1 MTENLKSIIFSEDIS
16 NIFYKYSWFQN
27 QSNTH
32 NYDFCF
38 KGEVA
43 DYYLNLNVS
52 DKLINFVYILDF
64 QLPESKTYDL
74 YEIINY
80 INKISQN
87 GYFFY
92 DFLDKKIKFKTIQT
106 FFLEKKPTK
115 NYLIYFCEYNL
126 SQTNQLFHKFAL
138 AIHNLIYG
146 ERMEENVFEL
156 LFLNIEGNA

>member
-16 NIFYKYSWFQN
+16 NIFLKYSWFQN

-64 QLPESKTYDL
+64 QLPENKTYDL

-106 FFLEKKPTK
+106 FSEKKPTK
-115 NYLIYFCEYNL
+115 NCLKYFFDYNL
-126 SQTNQLFHKFAL
+126 SQTNELFHKFAL
-138 AIHNLIYG
+138 AIHNLVYG
-146 ERMEENVFEL
+146 ERMEQNVFEL
-156 LFLNIEGNA
+156 LFLNIKGNA

>member
-1 MTENLKSIIFSEDIS
+1 MTQNFKSIIFSEDIS
-16 NIFYKYSWFQN
+16 NIFLKYSWFQN
-27 QSNTH
+27 RSNIH
-32 NYDFCF
+32 NYDFYF
-38 KGEVA
+38 KGEIA
-43 DYYLNLNVS
+43 DYYLKLNVS

-64 QLPESKTYDL
+64 QLPENQTYDL

-106 FFLEKKPTK
+106 FSEKKPTK
-115 NYLIYFCEYNL
+115 NCLIYFCDYNL

-146 ERMEENVFEL
+146 ERMEENGFEL

>member
-16 NIFYKYSWFQN
+16 NIFLKYSWFQN
-27 QSNTH
+27 QSTTH

-64 QLPESKTYDL
+64 QLPEDKTYYL

-92 DFLDKKIKFKTIQT
+92 DFLDKKMKFKSIQI
-106 FFLEKKPTK
+106 FSEKKPTK
-115 NYLIYFCEYNL
+115 NTLKHFFDDNL
-126 SQTNQLFHKFAL
+126 SQTNGLFHKFAL
-138 AIHNLIYG
+138 AIHNLVYG
-146 ERMEENVFEL
+146 ERMEQNVFEL
-156 LFLNIEGNA
+156 LFLNIQGNA

>member
-1 MTENLKSIIFSEDIS
+1 MTQNLKSIIFSEEIS
-16 NIFYKYSWFQN
+16 NIFLKYSWFEN
-27 QSNTH
+27 RSNMH

-38 KGEVA
+38 KGEIA
-43 DYYLNLNVS
+43 DYYLKLNVS

-64 QLPESKTYDL
+64 QLPENKTYDL

-106 FFLEKKPTK
+106 FSEKKPTK
-115 NYLIYFCEYNL
+115 NCLTYFCDYNL

-146 ERMEENVFEL
+146 ERMKENAFEL

>member
-1 MTENLKSIIFSEDIS
+1 M
-16 NIFYKYSWFQN
+16 
-27 QSNTH
+27 
-32 NYDFCF
+32 
-38 KGEVA
+38 
-43 DYYLNLNVS
+43 S

-64 QLPESKTYDL
+64 QLPENKTYDL

-106 FFLEKKPTK
+106 FLEKKPTK
-115 NYLIYFCEYNL
+115 NCLIHFCDHNL
-126 SQTNQLFHKFAL
+126 SQTNQLFHKFSL
-138 AIHNLIYG
+138 AVHNLIYG
-146 ERMEENVFEL
+146 ERMEENGFEL

>member
-1 MTENLKSIIFSEDIS
+1 MNQNLKSIIFSEDIS
-16 NIFYKYSWFQN
+16 NIFLKYSWFQN
-27 QSNTH
+27 RNNMH
-32 NYDFCF
+32 NYDFRF
-38 KGEVA
+38 KGEIA
-43 DYYLNLNVS
+43 DYYLKLNVS

-64 QLPESKTYDL
+64 QLPENKTYDL

-80 INKISQN
+80 INKISKN

-92 DFLDKKIKFKTIQT
+92 DFSDKKIKFKTIQT
-106 FFLEKKPTK
+106 FSEKKPTK
-115 NYLIYFCEYNL
+115 NCLIYFCDYNL

-138 AIHNLIYG
+138 AIHNLIFG